1 MKKREIENLT
11 EVQESTTANSK
22 SKIAGE
28 TANQIKDA
36 LEQLSTKEPPK
47 ETSCTVGEFM
57 QVNADLLIALT
68 EKGYSVDTIKG
79 AFEAAGVAITK
90 KSLQVNLKKLKQKKE
105 TQAQELPVQEHEE
118 PQSNEPDTLPQNP
131 EEVDCNVTEER
142 GDQTPETVSAEK
154 PSDLEAEE
162 IVLDVSEDTVL
173 PPVKTPTPRSVADDF
188 LAEGERGIIPL

>member
-11 EVQESTTANSK
+11 EVQESATANCK

-105 TQAQELPVQEHEE
+105 TQAQEMPVQEHEE
-118 PQSNEPDTLPQNP
+118 PQSNESDTLPQNP
-131 EEVDCNVTEER
+131 EEVDFNIAEEPD
-142 GDQTPETVSAEK
+142 DQSSEIAGVEKSSEPET
-154 PSDLEAEE
+154 EE
-162 IVLDVSEDTVL
+162 IVPAASEDTVI
-173 PPVKTPTPRSVADDF
+173 PPEKTPTPRSVADDF
-188 LAEGERGIIPL
+188 RAEGERGIIPL